1 MKIHSR
7 EANVHAAQHVLLTA
21 IIEMNRTCDL
31 TPGEGIRVVSEI
43 LYSEL
48 SSIAKYMIREE
59 RHPGKPDM
67 PGGLE

>member
-1 MKIHSR
+1 MNVNAR
-7 EANVHAAQHVLLTA
+7 EANAHAAKHVLLKA

-43 LYSEL
+43 LYNEL
-48 SSIAKYMIREE
+48 ASIAKYMIREE